1 MTDVVRRAVVIVA
14 STSAAEGTAQDA
26 TGPVLVRWLADRLWT
41 VTGPVVVADGE
52 PVAAALRVAIAD
64 GVNLVI
70 TTGGTGL
77 SPDDATPEATRAVID
92 REVPGIAEELRRRG
106 AEHTPLAWLSRG
118 VAGVAD
124 RTLIVNLP
132 GSSGGVRDGLEVLDE
147 VLEHAVAV
155 IGGTARHVQRPAS
168 DSNE

>member
-1 MTDVVRRAVVIVA
+1 MTDVERRAVVIVA

-26 TGPVLVRWLADRLWT
+26 TGPVLVRWLADRGWMT
-41 VTGPVVVADGE
+41 TGPVVVADGE
-52 PVAAALRVAIAD
+52 PVAAALRAAITDDVTLA
-64 GVNLVI
+64 I

-77 SPDDATPEATRAVID
+77 SPDDRTPEATLAVID

-106 AEHTPLAWLSRG
+106 AEHTPLALLSRG
-118 VAGVAD
+118 VVGVGG

-147 VLEHAVAV
+147 LLDHAVAV
-155 IGGTARHVQRPAS
+155 IGGAARHGERSGSHS
-168 DSNE
+168 DA